1 MTAKNSNA
9 VSKEELRA
17 LLRQEEQKS
26 ERYANYARLLLTVLY
41 FGVAF
46 GIRNE
51 LPAHSLQA
59 IVVAALFNLVYG
71 LLILKALQGPEH
83 PNWVKYPS
91 ISIDILLLS
100 IVIYSFGTFRT
111 FKTEAFLLYF
121 LWIGLS
127 TLRFTPWLTLAAG
140 LLSLFSYGLIVFL
153 AINRGT
159 IELGTISDEFVSPH
173 VSQANIALRMLFLSA
188 FIALSVYIAYVF
200 RLIASKAMRKKILQ
214 VRTQEM
220 SNTLDQLREAQ
231 KALAQKNRELATLS
245 EIDGLTQLYN
255 RRKLDQIM
263 TDTLQQQSQ
272 SESSLALIMLD
283 IDHFKSFNDRFGHQ
297 LGDQI
302 IRTLAELLGNSARG
316 NDFIGRWDGEEFL
329 ILCRDTD
336 LDTARQISERLRMTI
351 ESRSFGEVGPVTCS
365 FGVTEYRPG
374 DNGDSLLRRADE
386 ALYQAKAEGRNR
398 VCHN

>member
-26 ERYANYARLLLTVLY
+26 ERYANYARLLLTLLY
-41 FGVAF
+41 FAIAV
-46 GIRNE
+46 GIRNQ
-51 LPAHSLQA
+51 LPPHSLHA
-59 IVVAALFNLVYG
+59 ILIAALLNLLYG
-71 LLILKALQGPEH
+71 LLILKALHGPKH

-100 IVIYSFGTFRT
+100 IVIYSFGSFRT

-153 AINRGT
+153 AIDGHS
-159 IELGTISDEFVSPH
+159 IELGTITDEFISPRVSL
-173 VSQANIALRMLFLSA
+173 VNVVLRLLFLSS

-200 RLIASKAMRKKILQ
+200 RVVASKAMSEKILQ
-214 VRTQEM
+214 VRTLEM
-220 SNTLDQLREAQ
+220 SNTLNQLRETQ

-263 TDTLQQQSQ
+263 TDALQQQQ
-272 SESSLALIMLD
+272 RTESPLALILLD

-297 LGDQI
+297 VGDQI
-302 IRTLAELLGNSARG
+302 LRTLAELLGNSARG
-316 NDFIGRWDGEEFL
+316 NDFIGRWGGEEFL
-329 ILCRDTD
+329 ILCRETD
-336 LDTARQISERLRMTI
+336 LETARQIAERLRLAI
-351 ESRSFGEVGPVTCS
+351 QNHAFGDPDRVTCS
-365 FGVTEYRPG
+365 FGVTQYLKD
-374 DNGDSLLRRADE
+374 DNGDRLLQRADE

-398 VCHN
+398 VCFR